1 MANEG
6 WAESWVIPPN
16 QISLHWFN
24 LLFIDMCSLHVL
36 KLTRNH
42 ILVLFVTGAYQ
53 ILKYK
58 ARQAIGQ
65 GAYDVTSQ
73 QEAELGLPNASIS

>member
-1 MANEG
+1 
-6 WAESWVIPPN
+6 
-16 QISLHWFN
+16 
-24 LLFIDMCSLHVL
+24 MCSLHVL